1 MDVRRSQPA
10 RSRCDRCHR
19 ERSAAARSKA
29 HTSSI
34 SSGHYKAELGALL
47 QLRKNSV
54 YDQINKQ
61 TRSSMYKL
69 MDRIDDIQEWYITL
83 EANDQL
89 RWKHPDSI
97 VKHCPQ

>member
-1 MDVRRSQPA
+1 MSF
-10 RSRCDRCHR
+10 S
-19 ERSAAARSKA
+19 SAATR
-29 HTSSI
+29 TLTI
-34 SSGHYKAELGALL
+34 SSGHYRAELGVLL
-47 QLRKNSV
+47 QQRKNSV

-69 MDRIDDIQEWYITL
+69 MDRIEDIQEWYITL

-97 VKHCPQ
+97 VKHCP